1 MVGGSSRKNN
11 DAGTTWL
18 EKHPEASKRLL
29 DTLTKI
35 VIEYTSAQVEAGAH
49 MLQIF
54 EAMGMMIDEDNF
66 YEFAMPCL
74 EQIAT
79 ELKARHPNVPLM
91 VFSRGASFANEK
103 LSALGYDVVTI
114 DGSVDR
120 STARATMGDR
130 AGLQGNY
137 DPKELILMVDGK
149 VVHTPETVRKS
160 AKELLQDLG
169 PQRLIANLGEG
180 LGGKESPMLVNA
192 FVNAIHEESES
203 MIAGSSSL

>member
-18 EKHPEASKRLL
+18 KKHPEASKRLL

-35 VIEYTSAQVEAGAH
+35 IIEYTSAQVEAGAH

-79 ELKARHPNVPLM
+79 ELKARYPNVPLM
-91 VFSRGASFANEK
+91 VFSRGA
-103 LSALGYDVVTI
+103 
-114 DGSVDR
+114 R
-120 STARATMGDR
+120 
-130 AGLQGNY
+130 
-137 DPKELILMVDGK
+137 
-149 VVHTPETVRKS
+149 
-160 AKELLQDLG
+160 
-169 PQRLIANLGEG
+169 
-180 LGGKESPMLVNA
+180 
-192 FVNAIHEESES
+192 
-203 MIAGSSSL
+203 